1 MSSFYRTIKAF
12 PLSIQASFEADYL
25 WKETAGE
32 DPRVIDEWKE
42 NRS

>member
-1 MSSFYRTIKAF
+1 MSPNYRTIKPF
-12 PLSIQASFEADYL
+12 PLGIEASFEADCL

-32 DPRVIDEWKE
+32 GPRVRDEGKE

>member
-1 MSSFYRTIKAF
+1 MSPNYRTIKAF
-12 PLSIQASFEADYL
+12 PLSIEASFEADGL

-32 DPRVIDEWKE
+32 HPRVRDEWKE